1 MNKRNALRVIAVAI
15 AIVLVGSGI
24 VKREREGAGSG
35 PGPVIA
41 ADAKAFTL
49 GGLHFSACELA
60 QKHSGATTRA
70 YCAPFSVP
78 ENRAD
83 PAGRKIGLRI
93 ALIRSDAPAAD
104 RDIVVFLAGG
114 PGQSAVDSW
123 PQVAAALAPLRKH
136 HHVLLVDQ
144 RGTGGSNPLTCRG
157 SNTYD
162 ERGGAL
168 DLDEVRK
175 ETRECL
181 TATEK
186 HADPRSYTT
195 TVAVE
200 DLEAVREAL
209 GAPKLDLVGVSY
221 GTRVA
226 QQYAMR
232 HPQGVRSVVLDSVVP
247 NTLVLGEGFAGNL
260 EAALKADFGLC
271 TRAPACAKAFGNPY
285 ASLVELRDRLRAAP
299 QTRDY
304 RDPVTFEPKQLR
316 LDDAALVR
324 LVRLFAYTPETA
336 ALLPLSIAEALRG
349 NFAPLAGQESLITD
363 DLADLTDN
371 AMQLSVVCSED
382 ADLLQRNPADEGT
395 ILGTRLVDL
404 LQTACAIWPH
414 GTRPANFHSPLVTAT
429 PVLILEGE
437 LDPVTPPRYG
447 EEVLHGLSN
456 ARLLIAK
463 GQGHN
468 VIGRGCIPRLVREFV
483 DKLEPRTLDAKCI
496 DSLGPTP
503 AFVTF
508 NGASP

>member
-1 MNKRNALRVIAVAI
+1 MNKRSTLRMIAVVI
-15 AIVLVGSGI
+15 AIVLVGWGA
-24 VKREREGAGSG
+24 VKRERGGAGPG

-49 GGLHFSACELA
+49 GSLRFTACELP

-83 PAGRKIGLRI
+83 PGGRRLDLRV
-93 ALIRSDAPAAD
+93 ALIRSDAVAAD

-114 PGQSAVDSW
+114 PGESAIDSW
-123 PQVAAALAPLRKH
+123 PQVAGAFAPLRKH
-136 HHVLLVDQ
+136 HHILLVDQ

-157 SNTYD
+157 SDIYD
-162 ERGGAL
+162 KRGGAL

-181 TATEK
+181 DAVDR
-186 HADPRSYTT
+186 HADPRYYTT

-200 DLEAVREAL
+200 DLEAAREAL

-221 GTRVA
+221 GTRLA
-226 QQYAMR
+226 QQYVTR
-232 HPQGVRSVVLDSVVP
+232 HPQAVRSVVLDSVVP
-247 NTLVLGEGFAGNL
+247 NQLVLGEDFAGNL
-260 EAALKADFGLC
+260 EAALKVDFRLC
-271 TRAPACAKAFGNPY
+271 TQAPACAKAFGDPY
-285 ASLVELRDRLRAAP
+285 ASLVALRDRLRAAP
-299 QTRDY
+299 QTLDY
-304 RDPVTFEPKQLR
+304 RDPVTFESKHLR

-336 ALLPLSIAEALRG
+336 ALLPLSISEALRG
-349 NFAPLAGQESLITD
+349 DFTPLAGQERIVTD
-363 DLADLTDN
+363 DLNDLSSS
-371 AMQLSVVCSED
+371 ALQLSVVCSED
-382 ADLLQRNPADEGT
+382 AYLLRRDPADEGT
-395 ILGTRLVDL
+395 TLGTRLVDL
-404 LQTACAIWPH
+404 LQTACTIWPH
-414 GTRPANFHSPLVTAT
+414 GTRPADFHSPLVTAT

-447 EEVLHGLSN
+447 KEVLHGLSN
-456 ARLLIAK
+456 GRLLIAK

-496 DSLGPTP
+496 DSLGRMP